1 MSFAATDYPSGAL
14 TGSGTHNVTLSGSAV
29 PDGMLL
35 FASLGGTETVGELF
49 TYSIKL
55 KTPDILNWAMFPPQP
70 TCSSNRWWAKICA
83 SISNWMAAE
92 NVISA
97 GW

>member
-49 TYSIKL
+49 TYSI
-55 KTPDILNWAMFPPQP
+55 N
-70 TCSSNRWWAKICA
+70 
-83 SISNWMAAE
+83 
-92 NVISA
+92 
-97 GW
+97 